1 MIRKTWQCCQ
11 QSLVYISKGKVYLSL
26 NIFQTQVYSQLIHR
40 LQKTNARTFHH
51 NLIWTYF
58 IVYIIYKRFEH
69 KFLQL
74 TRFSPC
80 FSPWP
85 TSSDHLNWRNKK
97 DRRNIN
103 FPWSSPCLDFFCSF
117 VLGLS
122 SHSRIF
128 HSYGDVTITG
138 DDLCSTLMA
147 IEQWVSHLLWHWA
160 SV

>member
-1 MIRKTWQCCQ
+1 MTIYANRLKRDMIRKTWQFCK
-11 QSLVYISKGKVYLSL
+11 QSLVYFSKAKVYLSL
-26 NIFQTQVYSQLIHR
+26 KFFQTQVYSQLIHQ
-40 LQKTNARTFHH
+40 LQQTNARTFHH
-51 NLIWTYF
+51 SF
-58 IVYIIYKRFEH
+58 
-69 KFLQL
+69 
-74 TRFSPC
+74 
-80 FSPWP
+80 WP
-85 TSSDHLNWRNKK
+85 TSSEHLNWRNKK
-97 DRRNIN
+97 GRRNIN